1 MKRAR
6 KIWQWF
12 DDRTG
17 FAGLVRPMLE
27 HRVPPGSKWWY
38 VFGSATL
45 FAFLLQIVTGIA
57 LATVYAPTAGQAYDS
72 LKYITELAPL
82 GRFVR
87 GMHYFG
93 ASAMVLF
100 AVVHMTRVFLMAA
113 YKFPREMNWVTGVL
127 LLGLT
132 IMMGFTGQLLRWDQN
147 AVWSAVVGAA
157 QAARLPLIGHWL
169 AHAILSGDTV
179 SSATLSHIFVFH
191 VFIFPILLVAVI
203 GLHLHLVMFHGISE
217 PPVAGRPVDPKTY
230 RAWYHTMLER
240 TGVPFW
246 PNAAWR
252 DVLFGALS
260 ITVVIVLAWAVGPPA
275 LDRPADPT
283 LVEAHPAPDWYLL
296 WYFAVLALL
305 PPRAEDAVMILAPL
319 LGALVLFAVPFL
331 SNRGERSWRRRPGAV
346 MVVVF
351 LATCLGVL
359 WRAGV
364 HEEWTPNFDVQPLP
378 ETIIGVSS
386 GPVHDG
392 GLVYNSKGCLYC
404 HMISGYGGTRGP
416 ELTDVGD
423 RLDRDQL
430 VIRILKGGD
439 NMPAYADNITPDQ
452 FESLVSFLQSRKT
465 P

>member
-1 MKRAR
+1 MQPWR
-6 KIWQWF
+6 KIWQWL

-17 FAGLVRPMLE
+17 LAGLVRPLLV
-27 HRVPPGSKWWY
+27 HPVPPGSKWWY

-45 FAFLLQIVTGIA
+45 FAFILQIATGIA
-57 LATVYAPTAGQAYDS
+57 LATVYAPTAGQAFDS
-72 LKYITELAPL
+72 LKYITELAPC
-82 GRFVR
+82 GRLVR
-87 GMHYFG
+87 GLHYFG
-93 ASAMVLF
+93 ASAMVLL
-100 AVVHMTRVFLMAA
+100 VGIHMLRVFLMASF
-113 YKFPREMNWVTGVL
+113 KFPREMNWVTGVM

-132 IMMGFTGQLLRWDQN
+132 LLMGFTGQLLRWDQN
-147 AVWSAVVGAA
+147 AVWSVVVGAA
-157 QAARLPLIGHWL
+157 QAARLPLIGHEL
-169 AHAILSGDTV
+169 ARALLSGDTV
-179 SSATLSHIFVFH
+179 SSATLSHLFVLH
-191 VFIFPILLVAVI
+191 VFIGPLLLVAVL

-217 PPVAGRPVDPKTY
+217 PPVAGRPVDPPTY
-230 RAWYHTMLER
+230 RAWYHSMLER

-252 DVLFGALS
+252 DVHFGSLA
-260 ITVVIVLAWAVGPPA
+260 ITAVIVLAWYFGPPA
-275 LDRPADPT
+275 LDKPADPT

-319 LGALVLFAVPFL
+319 LGGLALLSVPFI
-331 SNRGERSWRRRPGAV
+331 SNHGERSWRRRPGAV
-346 MVVVF
+346 VLVIF
-351 LATCLGVL
+351 IATCIGVL

-364 HEEWTPNFDVQPLP
+364 REEWTPNFDAQPLP
-378 ETIIGVSS
+378 AKIIGMTS

-404 HMISGYGGTRGP
+404 HIISGYGGTRGP

-430 VIRILKGGD
+430 VIRILKGGA
-439 NMPAYADNITPDQ
+439 NMPAYANNITPEQ
-452 FESLVSFLQSRKT
+452 FETLISFLQSRKA